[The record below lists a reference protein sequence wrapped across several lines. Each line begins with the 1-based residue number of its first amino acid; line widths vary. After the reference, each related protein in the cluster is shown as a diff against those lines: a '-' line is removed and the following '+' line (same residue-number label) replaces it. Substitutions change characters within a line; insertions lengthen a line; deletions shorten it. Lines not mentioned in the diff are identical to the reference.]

1 MIQTC
6 PNCGYVTTHIKH
18 YMGCNIPKTQ
28 WPAEYLPPGSP
39 MPAVSVKVVDQ
50 TGIRE
55 IPVTSQA
62 AAPTV
67 QGAPEVGPV
76 SEGGY
81 VSLPSDTGPAN
92 QDGWDGNLNE
102 CPTCQSTFLTRA
114 ALEAHVCDHPKP
126 YYLQGGACCKHPE
139 QMHVRDAE
147 GFPPTCM
154 GCPDG
159 ADEHE
164 WLPQVHDLGE
174 GPKAGPRTINSTAV
188 ICSCG
193 FTAKSM
199 GTLKVHIAKSKLHK
213 APVTS
218 A

>member
-18 YMGCNIPKTQ
+18 YMGCNIPKNQ
-28 WPAEYLPPGSP
+28 WPSEYLHSVGETASGRTIGVQP

-55 IPVTSQA
+55 ITVISQA
-62 AAPTV
+62 AATIAPVAPTSLAVVDGEDEVRSMSDGSVSPV
-67 QGAPEVGPV
+67 QA
-76 SEGGY
+76 SA
-81 VSLPSDTGPAN
+81 S
-92 QDGWDGNLNE
+92 
-102 CPTCQSTFLTRA
+102 
-114 ALEAHVCDHPKP
+114 
-126 YYLQGGACCKHPE
+126 LQGGACCKHPE

-164 WLPQVHDLGE
+164 WLPDTLTIVTVPGITSASDYS
-174 GPKAGPRTINSTAV
+174 RTINSPRNV
-188 ICSCG
+188 MCECG
-193 FTAKSM
+193 FLAKSE
-199 GTLKVHIAKSKLHK
+199 GTLRTHRAKAKLHK
-213 APVTS
+213 TPVTS